1 MIEIRRGNH
10 ILTVSQNTYETMFKR
25 MGYHIVE
32 EEAKTKASS
41 TITKNASKKHQET
54 KEDVLSVETSN
65 LTLEPEKTAVS
76 QPDVKESNSDEN
88 NNKLEDILG
97 IISNSKKTSEN
108 SKKKKEE

>member
-41 TITKNASKKHQET
+41 TITKKHQEA
-54 KEDVLSVETSN
+54 KEDVLSVKANN
-65 LTLEPEKTAVS
+65 LTLEPEKTVVS
-76 QPDVKESNSDEN
+76 QPDAKESNSDEN